1 MANFCAKC
9 GAALSANEQ
18 FCTSCGA
25 AAATGGAVAAP
36 SQPTA
41 AQPAA
46 APAQSGG
53 SAVKIILIIV
63 AIVVGL
69 GILGLGAVGYTAWRI
84 SRAVHVSGHG
94 DQVTLQTAE
103 GKVNLNASENYTA
116 AELGT
121 DPYPGAQSTRGGM
134 KMDLPGGSMVTGV
147 YLTSDSKQQ
156 VVDYYKGKF
165 GSTVAVFDTPDA
177 AILTFPIS
185 KQESVMVTITA
196 KPSENDGKTRI
207 TITHTKSNKAS

>member
-18 FCTSCGA
+18 FCKSCGA

-36 SQPTA
+36 AQPITGQPT
-41 AQPAA
+41 A

-53 SAVKIILIIV
+53 SAVKVILIIV

-69 GILGLGAVGYTAWRI
+69 GILGLGAVGFTAWRI
-84 SRAVHVSGHG
+84 SRAIRVNGHG
-94 DQVTLQTAE
+94 GQVTLQTAE
-103 GKVNLNASENYTA
+103 GKVNLNASENYSAT
-116 AELGT
+116 ELGT

-134 KMDLPGGSMVTGV
+134 KMDLPTGSMVTGV
-147 YLTSDSKQQ
+147 YLTSDSKDH

-165 GSTVAVFDTPDA
+165 GSTLAVFDTADA
-177 AILTFPIS
+177 AILTFAIS

-196 KPSENDGKTRI
+196 KPSEYDGKTRI
-207 TITHTKSNKAS
+207 TITHTKSNKP